1 MSVEIRDN
9 FLMGT
14 ENGPDGPKHSVRYDL
29 WVGGMLLSL
38 YDKEHILAFAE
49 WVRTSG
55 DYMEDVAQ
63 QANAWV
69 TPSSA
74 PTVFSCLA
82 EEERERMAI

>member
-1 MSVEIRDN
+1 MSVEVRDN
-9 FLMGT
+9 FLLGT

-29 WVGGMLLSL
+29 WVGGSFISL
-38 YDKEHILAFAE
+38 YTKEQIMAFAE
-49 WVRTSG
+49 WVQRSG
-55 DYMEDVAQ
+55 LYMEDVAQ
-63 QANAWV
+63 QANGWV